1 MHTNEVSPL
10 LMKIVDGTKGGSLFR
25 NTWKQSTCTGI

>member
-25 NTWKQSTCTGI
+25 NT